1 MSAEIINFA
10 TGNATKDL
18 PQKRDKV
25 EMSTKETNTSTEEAE
40 KGESSG
46 GILFSIPEERQ
57 GKVHD
62 LGEMK
67 GFFPDSLGEGEI
79 NFLKRYFR
87 VQLNI
92 QKGKRKSAKKMMD
105 GLAKRTGWNEFEEQ
119 NKELLAMIDIAV
131 RGETRQFDTSGYPM
145 GFKREPKSVK

>member
-10 TGNATKDL
+10 TGNVTKDL
-18 PQKRDKV
+18 PQKRDRV

-46 GILFSIPEERQ
+46 GILLSIPEERQ

-62 LGEMK
+62 FGEMK

-79 NFLKRYFR
+79 NFLRRYFR

-92 QKGKRKSAKKMMD
+92 QKGKRKSATKEML

-119 NKELLAMIDIAV
+119 NKELLAKVDIAV
-131 RGETRQFDTSGYPM
+131 RGVTTRFNGGGYSM
-145 GFKREPKSVK
+145 SAKKEAKKIK

>member
-1 MSAEIINFA
+1 MSTEIINFA
-10 TGNATKDL
+10 TGNITKDL

-25 EMSTKETNTSTEEAE
+25 EMSTKETNTSTKETK

-46 GILFSIPEERQ
+46 GILLSIPEGRH
-57 GKVHD
+57 GKVHGF
-62 LGEMK
+62 GEMR
-67 GFFPDSLGEGEI
+67 GFFPDSLGEGEM
-79 NFLKRYFR
+79 NFLKEYFR
-87 VQLNI
+87 VQIKI
-92 QKGKRKSAKKMMD
+92 QEGKRKRAKEKMD

-145 GFKREPKSVK
+145 GFKREPKRK